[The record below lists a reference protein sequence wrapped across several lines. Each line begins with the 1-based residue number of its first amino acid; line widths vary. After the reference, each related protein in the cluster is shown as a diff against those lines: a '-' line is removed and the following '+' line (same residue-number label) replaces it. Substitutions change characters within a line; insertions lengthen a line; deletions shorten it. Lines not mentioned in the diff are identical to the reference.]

1 MDKCE
6 KRTGRDKRKGATGL
20 CVGLVSFWLLLR
32 NSSVAHESDIT
43 IIEHPQSEGAKGKE
57 QERKREHQLFLLRA
71 S

>member
-1 MDKCE
+1 M
-6 KRTGRDKRKGATGL
+6 KRELVGIRERGPQATGH
-20 CVGLVSFWLLLR
+20 CFGLVLFLA
-32 NSSVAHESDIT
+32 VVAQFVCAHESDIT

>member
-1 MDKCE
+1 LFLAVVAQFVC
-6 KRTGRDKRKGATGL
+6 
-20 CVGLVSFWLLLR
+20 
-32 NSSVAHESDIT
+32 AHESDIT